1 MATPN
6 SADARLEKIVST
18 IITSHGCI
26 LETLSVRRAG
36 RRLLVQITVDHET
49 RLDLD
54 VVAKISREI
63 DHELEI
69 SNHFGEQA
77 YTLEVSSPGV
87 DRPLTLPRH
96 FRANEDRLVKIQLVA
111 GGEFT
116 ARISVVDDLSV
127 NFEDHDSVLFAEI
140 ASAQVQIEFNRKG
153 KGISDELDDEIEGEL
168 DED

>member
-1 MATPN
+1 MAAPS
-6 SADARLEKIVST
+6 SADSRLEKIVSA
-18 IITSHGCI
+18 IVTSHDCI

-36 RRLLVQITVDHET
+36 RRLLVQITVDNET
-49 RLDLD
+49 HLDLD

-96 FRANEDRLVKIQLVA
+96 FRTNLDRLVKIQLVA
-111 GGEFT
+111 GTEFS
-116 ARISVVDDLSV
+116 ARISEVDETSV
-127 NFEDHDSVLFAEI
+127 YFEDHDSVLFAEI

-153 KGISDELDDEIEGEL
+153 KGAADELDDLIEDEA